1 MIGGAMRAN
10 AELLTAPTSEI
21 MEPRLGMQVASKTVK
36 KMRVLIR
43 KFRIVPGKLTGKSD

>member
-1 MIGGAMRAN
+1 MIGGAMRAR

-21 MEPRLGMQVASKTVK
+21 MEPRLGIQVASKTVK

-43 KFRIVPGKLTGKSD
+43 KFRIVPAKLTGKSD